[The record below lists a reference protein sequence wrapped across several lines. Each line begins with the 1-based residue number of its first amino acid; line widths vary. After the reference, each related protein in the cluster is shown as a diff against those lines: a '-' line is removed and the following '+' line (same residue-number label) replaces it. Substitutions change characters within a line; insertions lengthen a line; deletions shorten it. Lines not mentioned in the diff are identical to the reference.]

1 MKYFAILTALGAA
14 KLANATALGTKIN
27 LTHMAVGDG
36 GGKLPEPGANQT
48 QLINEKRRAAINTL
62 SVDPVNTNQIIAEQI
77 IPEGEGGWWMRE
89 IGLFDSE
96 GSMIAVANCPETYKP
111 QLQEGSGRTQTVRM
125 ILIVNSTESVTLKV
139 DPSVVLATR
148 EYVDKNTIEVKAYCD
163 NAFKAHLAADDP
175 HQQYL
180 LKKDLPPLPDA
191 TLSQKG
197 VTQLSS
203 ATNSSSEIYAA
214 TPNAVKTAYDLANV
228 ANNNANNR
236 VPASRNVNGKALSS
250 DITLNASDVGAYTK
264 GETDS
269 RVNAAQSLA
278 NTANQNAVNANN
290 NANTKL
296 SKSQNGAD
304 IPNKSEFIKNLGLS
318 ETVNRA
324 NGAVPSSRKVNGKA
338 LSGDISLSAGDVGA
352 CRAYSGSIDTATG
365 MWTTAEFLQW
375 LKTQGAFDNPY
386 WMCKGSW
393 SYADNRIIND
403 TGCGNI
409 CLAGAVVEVMGVESA
424 MTIRV
429 TTPTTTNGNGIASVQ
444 FTYVNHGEGYYPGWR
459 RDYNTKNKPSAED
472 VGAFPGFIFV
482 NSIPT
487 RSYVGAWGGSGNGSS
502 GWVKGL
508 NIGTAGSDVGQLYID
523 PDGNL
528 YAYFLNNNG
537 FTRGGAVNTYPVG
550 SPIPW
555 PQPNPP
561 SGYLACNGQTFNKST
576 YPQLAAAYPNGRVPD
591 LRGEFIRGWD
601 DNRGVDSGRGV
612 LSYQEG
618 QAPVSAIAGYWDND
632 NWKNGKHRETGFS
645 AATGTDNGGWHN
657 IIQEYENQRETR
669 PRNIAFNYIVRAA

>member
-1 MKYFAILTALGAA
+1 MNK
-14 KLANATALGTKIN
+14 
-27 LTHMAVGDG
+27 
-36 GGKLPEPGANQT
+36 
-48 QLINEKRRAAINTL
+48 
-62 SVDPVNTNQIIAEQI
+62 
-77 IPEGEGGWWMRE
+77 
-89 IGLFDSE
+89 
-96 GSMIAVANCPETYKP
+96 
-111 QLQEGSGRTQTVRM
+111 
-125 ILIVNSTESVTLKV
+125 
-139 DPSVVLATR
+139 
-148 EYVDKNTIEVKAYCD
+148 
-163 NAFKAHLAADDP
+163 
-175 HQQYL
+175 
-180 LKKDLPPLPDA
+180 
-191 TLSQKG
+191 
-197 VTQLSS
+197 
-203 ATNSSSEIYAA
+203 
-214 TPNAVKTAYDLANV
+214 
-228 ANNNANNR
+228 ANN
-236 VPASRNVNGKALSS
+236 
-250 DITLNASDVGAYTK
+250 
-264 GETDS
+264 
-269 RVNAAQSLA
+269 
-278 NTANQNAVNANN
+278 
-290 NANTKL
+290 
-296 SKSQNGAD
+296 
-304 IPNKSEFIKNLGLS
+304 
-318 ETVNRA
+318 
-324 NGAVPSSRKVNGKA
+324 AVPSSRKVNGKA
-338 LSGDISLSAGDVGA
+338 LTGDISLSAGDVGA
-352 CRAYSGSIDTATG
+352 FKLGLTGTYSVDNQVPWNADTGLYDLQRPGDSQLVAHFYNGSGSCP
-365 MWTTAEFLQW
+365 
-375 LKTQGAFDNPY
+375 AFQL
-386 WMCKGSW
+386 
-393 SYADNRIIND
+393 R
-403 TGCGNI
+403 
-409 CLAGAVVEVMGVESA
+409 VVY
-424 MTIRV
+424 R
-429 TTPTTTNGNGIASVQ
+429 NGGIAYRSA
-444 FTYVNHGEGYYPGWR
+444 
-459 RDYNTKNKPSAED
+459 RDSYGFEEDWTNIYTTKNKPSAED

-669 PRNIAFNYIVRAA
+669 PRNVAFNYIVRAA